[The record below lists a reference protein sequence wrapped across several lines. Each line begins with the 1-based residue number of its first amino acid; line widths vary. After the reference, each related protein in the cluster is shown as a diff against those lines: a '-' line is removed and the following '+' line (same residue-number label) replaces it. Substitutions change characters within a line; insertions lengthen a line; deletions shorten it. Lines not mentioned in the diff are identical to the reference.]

1 MIFICTSETKS
12 SHSVYNPQTKR
23 ITSAHKN
30 AYRSNLK
37 TGSSSESKLPEI
49 SNLESYTKLTSM
61 ETDSLKALYH

>member
-1 MIFICTSETKS
+1 MIFICTSETKL
-12 SHSVYNPQTKR
+12 SHSVHNPQTKR

-49 SNLESYTKLTSM
+49 SNPESSMKLTSM
-61 ETDSLKALYH
+61 EMDFLKALYR